1 MKLKLSVVVL
11 ALVSTACVARPVQQ
25 SGAPE
30 PRRRGI
36 EDLPDWITNPPKEGP
51 VFFYSSGEGES
62 RDLTTA
68 VSVAEADARNTAATS
83 IQTELKPLEDKFQ
96 GAVRGDPEGEA
107 ALNTFRETIRNLTAQ
122 TLVFSR
128 ITQRK
133 VTTSANG
140 VSYHAFVLMES
151 DKGAAR
157 QALMERIKAEA
168 NLFTRFRGSAAFA
181 DLDADIRRI
190 EEARKASSP
199 PEPTRFL
206 NLADRSLSS
215 LREATPAHPGAEV
228 YCQ

>member
-1 MKLKLSVVVL
+1 MKLKLSFVVL
-11 ALVSTACVARPVQQ
+11 ALASTACGAGHVQQ

-36 EDLPDWITNPPKEGP
+36 ADLPDWITNPPKEGP

-62 RDLTTA
+62 RDITTA
-68 VSVAEADARNTAATS
+68 VSVAEADARNAAATS
-83 IQTELKPLEDKFQ
+83 MQTDLKALDDKFQ

-107 ALNTFRETIRNLTAQ
+107 ALITFRETIRNLTAQ

-151 DKGAAR
+151 DKGTAR
-157 QALMERIKAEA
+157 QALMDRIKADA
-168 NLFTRFRGSAAFA
+168 NLFTRFRASPAFT
-181 DLDADIRRI
+181 DLEADIKRIDEVRR
-190 EEARKASSP
+190 AASPS
-199 PEPTRFL
+199 ESARFL
-206 NLADRSLSS
+206 NLAYRSLSS
-215 LREATPAHPGAEV
+215 WGEPLPAHPAA
-228 YCQ
+228 